1 MNCTVML
8 ASSCEIASPQ
18 NLKQIERQS
27 RAEAMEK
34 GSQWQSAVELFSL
47 SGKLPQRCAQ
57 RVGARIRSQLL
68 KYWRSPIV
76 AAGTKE
82 SRSLSV
88 SLFAVSLI
96 PRALERRRREH

>member
-34 GSQWQSAVELFSL
+34 GSQWQSAVELFFVVRQACHR
-47 SGKLPQRCAQ
+47 G
-57 RVGARIRSQLL
+57 VH
-68 KYWRSPIV
+68 
-76 AAGTKE
+76 
-82 SRSLSV
+82 
-88 SLFAVSLI
+88 
-96 PRALERRRREH
+96 RE

>member
-47 SGKLPQRCAQ
+47 SGKLATEVCTESRGADSVATVEVLAFPDRCC
-57 RVGARIRSQLL
+57 
-68 KYWRSPIV
+68 
-76 AAGTKE
+76 GTKE